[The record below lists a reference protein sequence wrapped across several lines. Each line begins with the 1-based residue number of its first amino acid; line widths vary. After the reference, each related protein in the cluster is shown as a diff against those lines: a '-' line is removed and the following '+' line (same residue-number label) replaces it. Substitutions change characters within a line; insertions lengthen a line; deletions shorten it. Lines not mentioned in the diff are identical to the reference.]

1 MTTGTANVNSL
12 TAAYRLATLVPL
24 FFFALYDHRHHL
36 IRNAALLAFLPWCL
50 LSFPLALLSG
60 RLPAE
65 TLCGSVLGFLAG
77 GALLLMVC
85 LAANGG
91 IGGGDIKLTALL
103 GIPLGLSGILLLLLL
118 SCLLALLH
126 IALQDMAEG
135 RHPAH
140 IPFAPY
146 LAAGYLSLVLLSITL

>member
-1 MTTGTANVNSL
+1 MMTGTANVNSL

-24 FFFALYDHRHHL
+24 FLFALYDYRHHL

-50 LSFPLALLSG
+50 LSFPLALLGG
-60 RLPAE
+60 RLLTE
-65 TLCGSVLGFLAG
+65 TLCESILGFLAG

-135 RHPAH
+135 RHPAN

-146 LAAGYLSLVLLSITL
+146 LAAGYLGLVLLSIAL